1 MIEKYS
7 VYNILNEWKNNKLL
21 HKQDKIERYTHNS
34 DNEDVDSSCD
44 SSCDESSSCN
54 KIMGLEIGLFIIV
67 SIIMLSIWFLAAWSI
82 WRYWDKLP
90 EWARIVSLIFLLSPQ
105 SGGPLLTLLVV
116 FFSKI
121 N

>member
-67 SIIMLSIWFLAAWSI
+67 FICLYTHANLNVWVMNVLYCI
-82 WRYWDKLP
+82 
-90 EWARIVSLIFLLSPQ
+90 
-105 SGGPLLTLLVV
+105 
-116 FFSKI
+116 
-121 N
+121 